1 MAPHNCYKAAGDDDK
16 WVSIA
21 VGTESEWRALCEVIG
36 QPALAGD
43 ARFRDPAARK
53 QNEDALDE
61 IISNWTRGRDRWD
74 VTRELQRAG
83 VAAFPSMS
91 NKDLATDEHLRER
104 GYLVELEHPE
114 VGRRIHMGIPWT
126 MSGTPCR
133 VQHAAPLRGFDT
145 DSVLR
150 ELLGYSSD
158 QIQKLRDAGV
168 LS

>member
-1 MAPHNCYKAAGDDDK
+1 M
-16 WVSIA
+16 
-21 VGTESEWRALCEVIG
+21 VIG

-43 ARFRDPAARK
+43 PRFRDAAARK
-53 QNEDALDE
+53 RNEDALDDL
-61 IISNWTRGRDRWD
+61 ITQWTETRDRWD

-104 GYLVELEHPE
+104 EFLVQNEHPE
-114 VGRRIHMGIPWT
+114 VGRRIHTGIPWT

-133 VQHAAPLRGFDT
+133 VRSAAPLRGLDT
-145 DSVLR
+145 DSVLKDLAGCSDADLRRLR
-150 ELLGYSSD
+150 E
-158 QIQKLRDAGV
+158 AGV